1 MSLRGDHIA
10 IVGMAARFPGATSVD
25 EFWKNLCEGTESVEW
40 RTADELD
47 EMGVDESEYASDS
60 YVTASY
66 TAAELDG
73 FDPGFFGLTQREAEI
88 KDPQH
93 RLFLELSNTAL
104 EHAGYDFRRM
114 SRRVGVFGGTA
125 NSTYREDYVFRN
137 TAIMRA
143 TGGMSVSVGNY
154 PDYVAPLVSY
164 KFGFLGPSI
173 SVYTACSTSL
183 VAVHLA
189 AQSLRNGECE
199 VALAGG
205 AQVDMPLGAGY
216 AHVDGSIYSADGHVR
231 PFDAGASGTIFSNG
245 GGVVVLK
252 LLEDALRDG
261 DTVHA
266 VIRGSAVNNDGD
278 DRAGFTAPG
287 AHGQTELI
295 LDALSDAEVD
305 PRSIGYLEAHGTG
318 TVVGDPIEI
327 SAISEAYSRHTQE
340 RGYCALASLKGNVGH
355 LGPAAGIASLI
366 KAAYALREGV
376 IPASINCAELN
387 PALELEKTPFRLQ
400 RETTPWEADGTP
412 LRAAISSFGI
422 GGTNGH
428 AILER
433 APEPKPAAPS
443 AEGRPHVLTLS
454 ARTPE
459 ALETVAADLAA
470 HLETQDAALA
480 DVAATLQ
487 DGRGGHDFRRAVV
500 VSTAAEAPAALRRE
514 GDPALAV
521 DGRGT
526 KVHEVAFLFP
536 GQGAQYPGMGLGLYR
551 TQPVYRQALDR
562 CAAVLD
568 KVLDVD
574 LLALLHAEASD
585 PQAAELLA
593 ETRITQPATF
603 AVNWSLAQ
611 LWQSWGISPAAMLGH
626 SVGEYVAAALAGVM
640 DVEDAL
646 RLVAGRGALM
656 QSLPRGAMLALP
668 LDAEA
673 VRPLLEDPDLNGE
686 VQLAAANSPS
696 ASVVSGT
703 GAAVERLRGLLSDM
717 GLEATPLRTSHA
729 FHSHMMDPILEP
741 FRDLVAT
748 VRLSAPSLPYLSN
761 VTGDWI
767 TPEQAVDPDYW
778 VRHLRGEV
786 RFTAGLDTLARRGGL
801 VLLEV
806 GAGQA
811 LSSFARQ
818 HAMVDGG
825 QVTAAQTLRSP
836 NKSVDDEA
844 FALAAVARL
853 WASGVNVEWDRVRGA
868 GPYRRVPLPTYPYE
882 RRRCWVA
889 PDPVDESSTVSWSQG
904 EGTRPPLEAP
914 LYVPVWTEAPLHRMR
929 ADHALG
935 ETWLVLT
942 DDDRRGH
949 ELIDA
954 CRDTGAYVVPAVAG
968 TGFSDEGDG
977 YVVDPDDP
985 TAVRELL
992 EAAWGAGQAPD
1003 RLLYAVGVFTEDEAS
1018 PALAQRTYDRLLH
1031 LAQALARV
1039 APEKLDLLAVT
1050 DRAHA
1055 VTGTEDVV
1063 PYTATARGPIMA
1075 ITTEVPGVRTR
1086 HLDVQL
1092 TDEPVRLHRT
1102 IVRELGQDKDEHV
1115 AVRGARRW
1123 VRDYRPVANESAQDE
1138 LLREQGVYLIT
1149 GGLGG
1154 LGLEIA
1160 RDLAARCRARLVLL
1174 GRTPLPAREEW
1185 DTVLA
1190 DPATGAGT
1198 RRRIRGV
1205 QELESLGAEV
1215 LVVAADVADEAS
1227 MAAAVNETRARF
1239 GAINGVV
1246 HAAGLPGGSL
1256 MEIHTP
1262 EAAAPVLGAKT
1273 TGTVLLD
1280 RLCGDELDFMALFS
1294 SIIAVCGDY
1303 AHSDY
1308 AAANNFMDSFA
1319 ASRDGSGPY
1328 VVSIN
1333 WAGWS
1338 EVGMVAD
1345 GNLSQGARDL
1355 ARAHSTSLGHPLM
1368 HRRYDDESALRE
1380 YESELLPGAHWV
1392 LTDHQL
1398 DGTGVMPGTSLL
1410 EMVREAVRDTSGA
1423 EQITLSE
1430 VIFIDP
1436 LTVAEHTVIRVR
1448 LSPDGQDAWTFEVTA
1463 HDGSGSGPRSHCR
1476 GRAAAYRG
1484 TEPARVDLPALRAA
1498 LRADDLS
1505 DLDESGEGVMAFG
1518 PRWDVVT
1525 SYHRGEDG
1533 RGLAELLLP
1542 QEFHP
1547 DTDGL
1552 AIHPS
1557 LLDRA
1562 TSFGADGFEG
1572 HNYLPFT
1579 YRSVT
1584 VLRPMPAHCWALQQ
1598 HRSDPQRPD
1607 FLDVDVTITD
1617 DAGIPCVVVEGYTMR
1632 SVRLDSAQP
1641 QQDGATVSSQPSQPS
1656 QVPSD
1661 RLRTVEGQEIFRRI
1675 LATRPGSQVIVC
1687 PEGLFT
1693 RLARVRSFG
1702 TAELGSADA
1711 FADSQ
1716 AARTLDTPYIAPET
1730 EVQEVLSRLWGEAL
1744 GVAEVGIDDDF
1755 FAIGGSSLVA
1765 VQLIARIADR
1775 LSVRLSV
1782 ADLFEYATV
1791 RTLGASV
1798 EARLIEV
1805 LASMS
1810 DEETQAILGGGT
1822 DA

>member
-10 IVGMAARFPGATSVD
+10 IVGMAARLPGASSAD
-25 EFWKNLCEGTESVEW
+25 AFWRNLCEGVESVEW
-40 RTADELD
+40 RSPGELRD
-47 EMGVDESEYASDS
+47 MGVEEGEYTSDR
-60 YVTASY
+60 YVPASY
-66 TAAELDG
+66 SAAELDG

-137 TAIMRA
+137 AAIMRA

-189 AQSLRNGECE
+189 TQSLRNGECE

-216 AHVDGSIYSADGHVR
+216 THADGSIYSADGHVR
-231 PFDAGASGTIFSNG
+231 PFDANASGTIFSNG

-252 LLEDALRDG
+252 LLEDAIRDG

-327 SAISEAYSRHTQE
+327 SAISDAYSRHTQE
-340 RGYCALASLKGNVGH
+340 RGYCSLASLKGNVGH

-366 KAAYALREGV
+366 KATYALREGV
-376 IPASINCAELN
+376 IPASINCTELN
-387 PALELEKTPFRLQ
+387 PALGLEKTPFRLQ
-400 RETTPWEADGTP
+400 GETTPWEAEGTP

-422 GGTNGH
+422 GGTNAH

-433 APEPKPAAPS
+433 APEPVPAAPA
-443 AEGRPHVLTLS
+443 AEGRPCALTLS
-454 ARTPE
+454 ARSPE
-459 ALETVAADLAA
+459 ALETLAADLAV
-470 HLETQDAALA
+470 HLETQGA
-480 DVAATLQ
+480 DLSDIAATLQ
-487 DGRGGHDFRRAVV
+487 DGRGRHDVRRAVV
-500 VSTAAEAPAALRRE
+500 ATTAAEALVALRRE
-514 GDPALAV
+514 GDPALSV
-521 DGRGT
+521 EGRGA
-526 KVHEVAFLFP
+526 KEHEVAFLFP
-536 GQGAQYPGMGLGLYR
+536 GQGAQYPGMGMGLYR
-551 TQPVYRQALDR
+551 TQPVYRQSLDR

-568 KVLDVD
+568 KVLGVD
-574 LLALLHAEASD
+574 LLTLLHADASD
-585 PQAAELLA
+585 PQAAALLA

-611 LWQSWGISPAAMLGH
+611 LWQSWGIRPSAMLGH
-626 SVGEYVAAALAGVM
+626 SIGEYVAAALAGVM

-673 VRPLLEDPDLNGE
+673 VRPLLEDPDLNEE
-686 VQLAAANSPS
+686 VQLAASNSPS
-696 ASVVSGT
+696 ACVVSGT
-703 GAAVERLRGLLSDM
+703 QKGVDRLRELLEDM
-717 GLEATPLRTSHA
+717 GLQATTLRTSHA

-741 FRDLVAT
+741 FRDLVAA
-748 VRLSAPSLPYLSN
+748 VRLSPPALPYLSN

-767 TPEQAVDPDYW
+767 TAEEAVDPDYW

-786 RFTAGLDTLARRGGL
+786 RFTDGLDTLARRGGL

-825 QVTAAQTLRSP
+825 QVTAAQTLRSS
-836 NKSVDDEA
+836 NKSVGDEA

-853 WASGVNVEWDRVRGA
+853 WASGVNVEWERVRGA
-868 GPYRRVPLPTYPYE
+868 RPYRRVPLPTYPYE

-889 PDPVDESSTVSWSQG
+889 PDPVDVSSPVSWTQD
-904 EGTRPPLEAP
+904 EGTKPPLEAP

-929 ADHALG
+929 ADQALG

-942 DDDRRGH
+942 DDVAQGR

-954 CRDTGAYVVPAVAG
+954 CRDSGAYVIPAVTG
-968 TGFSDEGDG
+968 VGFSDEGDG

-992 EAAWGAGQAPD
+992 ESAWGAGQAPD
-1003 RLLYAVGVFTEDEAS
+1003 RLLYAAGVFTESEIS
-1018 PALAQRTYDRLLH
+1018 PALALRTYDRLLH
-1031 LAQALARV
+1031 LAQALTRV
-1039 APEKLDLLAVT
+1039 APEKLDLLVVT

-1063 PYTATARGPIMA
+1063 PYTATARGPVMA
-1075 ITTEVPGVRTR
+1075 ITTEIPGVRTR

-1092 TDEPVRLHRT
+1092 TDEPARLHRS
-1102 IVRELGQDKDEHV
+1102 IARELGQDRDEHV

-1123 VRDYRPVANESAQDE
+1123 VRDYRPVANEAAEDE

-1160 RDLAARCRARLVLL
+1160 KDLAARCRARLVLV
-1174 GRTPLPAREEW
+1174 GRTPLPAREDW
-1185 DTVLA
+1185 DMVLGDA
-1190 DPATGAGT
+1190 ATGAET

-1215 LVVAADVADEAS
+1215 LVVTADVADEPS
-1227 MAAAVNETRARF
+1227 MAAAVHEARERF

-1246 HAAGLPGGSL
+1246 HAAGLPGGGL

-1262 EAAAPVLGAKT
+1262 EAAAPVLSAKT
-1273 TGTVLLD
+1273 AGTVVLD
-1280 RLCGDELDFMALFS
+1280 RLCGDQLDFMALFS

-1319 ASRDGSGPY
+1319 ASADGSGPY

-1345 GNLSQGARDL
+1345 GNLSQGIQDL

-1368 HRRYDDESALRE
+1368 HRRYDESALRE
-1380 YESELLPGAHWV
+1380 YESELRPDGHWV
-1392 LTDHQL
+1392 LTDHKL
-1398 DGTGVMPGTSLL
+1398 DDVGVMPGTSLL
-1410 EMVREAVRDTSGA
+1410 EMVREAVRDTTGA

-1436 LTVAEHTVIRVR
+1436 LAVSATTTIRVR
-1448 LSPDGQDAWTFEVTA
+1448 LSPDGQDTWAFEVTA
-1463 HDGSGSGPRSHCR
+1463 HDEPGSGPRSHCR
-1476 GRAAAYRG
+1476 GRAAAYLG
-1484 TEPARVDLPALRAA
+1484 AAPAHVDLPALRAA
-1498 LRADDLS
+1498 LHADDLS
-1505 DLDESGEGVMAFG
+1505 DYDESGEGVMTLG
-1518 PRWDVVT
+1518 PRWDVVS

-1533 RGLAELLLP
+1533 RGLAELTLP
-1542 QEFHP
+1542 QEFHT

-1552 AIHPS
+1552 VIHPS
-1557 LLDRA
+1557 LMDRA

-1584 VLRPMPAHCWALQQ
+1584 VLRPIPAHCWAVQR
-1598 HRSDPQRPD
+1598 HRSDPQQPD

-1617 DAGIPCVVVEGYTMR
+1617 DAGEPCVVVEGYTLR

-1641 QQDGATVSSQPSQPS
+1641 QQDGGDAGSQPSRI
-1656 QVPSD
+1656 PSD

-1702 TAELGSADA
+1702 TAELGKAEASADG
-1711 FADSQ
+1711 Q

-1730 EVQEVLSRLWGEAL
+1730 EVQEILSRLWGEAL

-1755 FAIGGSSLVA
+1755 FSIGGSSLVA

-1791 RTLGASV
+1791 RALAGSV

-1810 DEETQAILGGGT
+1810 DEETQAMLGRGDG
-1822 DA
+1822 A